1 MAAKRGRTG
10 QRLELGLQLRQLREN
25 CGLGDRGAG
34 FTRKQAIQGTRI
46 SEAALQRIETGS
58 LNFRNVGDL
67 RKLLD
72 RYGVTDDDV
81 IEALIN
87 LNKESANQDWITQYR
102 GVMPAG
108 MPGFVGLEPEAR
120 SMRVYHPTLVHGLIQ
135 TQAYAEALHESHK
148 PMEDTTWEFIRRA
161 VEVRMKRQEVLTRED
176 PVKLR
181 VVLGEAALRYP
192 VGGADVMREQF
203 ARIEEVSALEH
214 VSIQV
219 LPFRWS
225 YRATHDFAILDFG
238 DELPPR
244 VQIDSPWGA
253 VSTSDKSR
261 EIDRF
266 TRRFDSMVASA
277 LPPEDTP
284 AFLHQLEREL

>member
-87 LNKESANQDWITQYR
+87 LNKESANRDWITQYR

-120 SMRVYHPTLVHGLIQ
+120 SMRAYHPTLVYGLLQ
-135 TQAYAEALHESHK
+135 TAGYAQAVLELHK
-148 PMEDTTWEFIRRA
+148 PVEETTSEFIRSS
-161 VEVRMKRQEVLTRED
+161 VEVRMKRQEVLTREE
-176 PVKLR
+176 PVRLR
-181 VVLGEAALRYP
+181 VILGEAALRYP
-192 VGGADVMREQF
+192 VGGADVMREQY
-203 ARIEEVSALEH
+203 ARIEKLSAWDH
-214 VSIQV
+214 ISIQV
-219 LPFRWS
+219 LPFRSS
-225 YRATHDFAILDFG
+225 YRAAHDFAILDFS
-238 DELPPR
+238 DQLPPR
-244 VQIDSPWGA
+244 VQADNAWGA
-253 VSTSDKSR
+253 MSTSDKPR
-261 EIDRF
+261 EVDRF

-284 AFLHQLEREL
+284 AFLHRLEREL